1 MTRESLPAGYAITY
15 LPNRAI
21 LWTPDC
27 REIKISIDAAYQIMV
42 LSIDGDDS
50 KVAQLCRYLERTHA

>member
-15 LPNRAI
+15 LPSRAI

-27 REIKISIDAAYQIMV
+27 REIGVDIDTAYRIMIASIN
-42 LSIDGDDS
+42 GDES
-50 KVAQLCRYLERTHA
+50 AIVAECERIERSH

>member
-15 LPNRAI
+15 LPSRAI

-27 REIKISIDAAYQIMV
+27 REIPIDIDDGYRIMM
-42 LSIDGDDS
+42 LSLEGRDS
-50 KVAQLCRYLERTHA
+50 AIVETCQRIERSR